1 MKLKFEN
8 VSLGFIG
15 DIHGNFQELQYRIK
29 PFRDTVFIVAGDCGF
44 GFYNTK
50 EEHIKKMLK
59 STWNQFL
66 EKRNLTLLFIR
77 GNHDLC
83 TMFTDELFSDRF
95 RLLRDY
101 SIVTVNDTNILCVG
115 GAVSVDRRF
124 RKTNKDYWL
133 GEEMLHPNDIPSF
146 ESVDII
152 CAHTASRNWIT
163 HLLPPMPDWL
173 KISFDVDKKLIVDT
187 ERENEVCDILITEL
201 KPKYWIHGHYHVS
214 GRSNYEG
221 TEIIS
226 LNCYELYEFR
236 KDVSNIS

>member
-1 MKLKFEN
+1 MELKYDN
-8 VSLGFIG
+8 LNLAFIG
-15 DIHGNFQELQYRIK
+15 DIHGDFQKLQQMIK
-29 PFRDTVFIVAGDCGF
+29 PYINTVFIVAGDCGF

-50 EEHIKKMLK
+50 EEHIIKMLK

-77 GNHDLC
+77 GNHDLPM
-83 TMFTDELFSDRF
+83 MFTDELFSDRF

-101 SIVTVNDTNILCVG
+101 SMVTVDNTRILCVG

-124 RKTNKDYWL
+124 RNTDKDWWID
-133 GEEMLHPNDIPSF
+133 EEMYRPDLFLH
-146 ESVDII
+146 VDIDI
-152 CAHTASRNWIT
+152 VCAHTANRDWIT

-173 KISFDVDKKLIVDT
+173 KISFDVDKKLTPDSQ
-187 ERENEVCDILITEL
+187 RENKLCEDLIHL
-201 KPKYWIHGHYHVS
+201 FKPKYWIHGHYHVS

-226 LNCYELYEFR
+226 LNCNELYEFR
-236 KDVSNIS
+236 KDDN